1 MSMFSAISTQPNP
14 RRDVAWRSLFISK
27 PARLSVKNRQ
37 LLLKQE
43 FGQSV
48 NLPLEDIA
56 VLVLETPQAIIT
68 SALLSEFAAHDIA
81 VITCD
86 ATHHP
91 NGVLLPF
98 LPHSRTFKVMKQQLA
113 LTLPQKKRAW
123 QGIVQQKLR
132 NQAACLEQFS
142 AGRGRFLCEQ
152 AERVGSGDPENREGT
167 GARYYFS
174 ELFGHGFTRDQE
186 IWHNSALDYGYAIIR
201 AAIARSL
208 VCHGFLPAFGLHHHS
223 QLNAFNLADDFIE
236 PLRPVVDLWVRAHPI
251 ASGELSSADKA
262 ALVQILYTDVTM
274 FNGTMNVMSAIDQ
287 MVQAFGRF
295 CAQGDL
301 TQLTWP
307 ILKPTV

>member
-1 MSMFSAISTQPNP
+1 M
-14 RRDVAWRSLFISK
+14 AWRSILISQ
-27 PARLSVKNRQ
+27 PARLGVKNRQ
-37 LLLKQE
+37 LLLEQE
-43 FGQSV
+43 AGLSANV
-48 NLPLEDIA
+48 PLEDIA
-56 VLVLETPQAIIT
+56 VIVLETPQATIT
-68 SALLSEFAAHDIA
+68 SALLSELAAHDVA

-123 QGIVQQKLR
+123 QSVVQQKLR
-132 NQAACLEQFS
+132 NQAACLEQF
-142 AGRGRFLCEQ
+142 AVGRGRFLCEQ

-167 GARYYFS
+167 GARYYFT
-174 ELFGHGFTRDQE
+174 ELFGQDFIRDQVV
-186 IWHNSALDYGYAIIR
+186 WHNAALNYGYAIIR

-262 ALVQILYTDVTM
+262 ALLQTLYTDVIM
-274 FNGTMNVMSAIDQ
+274 PNGKMNVLSAIDY

-295 CAQGDL
+295 CAKGDYNEL
-301 TQLTWP
+301 AWP
-307 ILKPTV
+307 RVNTIS